1 MDASLVSTAAGLLGL
16 LEAEKQF
23 RRVNGFREMEILRRA
38 LGGQTPLEVHPL
50 ATSPNAAQDC
60 PKYYGLQDILLGREA
75 ETLKLTLCIGRYLT
89 A

>member
-23 RRVNGFREMEILRRA
+23 RRVYGFREWRSYAARWA
-38 LGGQTPLEVHPL
+38 AKPLEVHPL